1 MDASFSTDASQV
13 PCSTQSVD
21 AHGNRVYPIQGV
33 HVHFP
38 GKPYSSQFAM
48 MSKILC
54 GLDRKQNCLLESP
67 TGSGKSLALL
77 CACLAWQRREEEYI
91 KQKEKEEELVLKAC
105 STSSA
110 DAISVPAV
118 ASVLPPPGSP
128 VMIIPSQPSLQPYNP
143 EKNKSAETPKRSR
156 RETKNQTFSDEEDF
170 QPPKRFRILKS
181 PLLKEMT
188 SQRETKQF
196 FVQNPSSIS
205 PQVYTVGM
213 SSCHI
218 ISPTSRL
225 ILPDANTSTSNS
237 ERSPLTVNSSHS
249 PMSNNTASSSI
260 ANGLPVTSS
269 PSVHPTASGL
279 VTTADT
285 EVLPKVKRSLPK
297 IFFGTRTHKQI
308 TQIVRELKKTAYGNC
323 KMTILSSRNRTCIH
337 PHVSRSAN
345 KNEECKA
352 LLDNTGGVSCSFYHN
367 HSNLN
372 HGTLQCYGYNTGWD
386 LEDLVKIGRKIKACP
401 YFGTRNLM
409 KDANIIFCPYNYL
422 IDPLIRA
429 ILDIS
434 LNNHI
439 IVLDEAH
446 NIEDSAREAASF
458 TVSQEQLQEAMKDLE
473 EMAQVGFQPESSL
486 VLARLLSSL
495 AQWIARLSSKLT
507 DYQDFNKSCKVFS
520 GPEIVAELTELGA
533 GPAVFHQVKRSIMT
547 VITEEKDP
555 ENPYHLTLNSATT
568 MLLRSLSITLTFLY
582 KENLKYMP
590 DYKAVIQKEAYR
602 KTPSE
607 FEVWLNTQ
615 RSTQKSK
622 DYSYSFNL
630 WCLNPA
636 VVFSDIQGKIHSLIV
651 TSGTLSPMKS
661 FQSELDVPF
670 PVQLEANHIINKSQI
685 WVGTISHGPSGA
697 LLNGCFRHAET
708 FAFQDEIG
716 QLVLQ
721 ICKVVPHGI
730 LCFLPSYGMLQK
742 LTNRWET
749 TGLWEQLMQYKVI
762 VSEPR
767 ASERINFDSVMSE
780 FYEAVEDGGEKVFE
794 ENQVNGALFLAVC
807 RGKVSEGLDFA
818 DNNARAV
825 ITVGI
830 PFPNLKDLQVSLK
843 RQYNNQYCT
852 SRHLMSGNDWY
863 ETQAFRALNQAL
875 GRCIR
880 HRNDWGALIVVD
892 ERFQK
897 NHKYILALSKWVR
910 NEVKHYKTFRDV
922 MESLSKFTIAKSNKS
937 PLAHDRTNL
946 QLQPLSEELTSSSV
960 ERPNTYNFAE
970 NLVCSERSS
979 SPILF

>member
-1 MDASFSTDASQV
+1 MDASCSIDASQI
-13 PCSTQSVD
+13 PSSTQSID

-48 MSKILC
+48 MSKILQ

-77 CACLAWQRREEEYI
+77 CACLAWQRREEERI
-91 KQKEKEEELVLKAC
+91 KQKEKEEELALKICC
-105 STSSA
+105 SSPESSCIFTTSDVNIPVVS
-110 DAISVPAV
+110 SVSPT
-118 ASVLPPPGSP
+118 PGSS
-128 VMIIPSQPSLQPYNP
+128 VMIIPSQSSVQPYNP
-143 EKNKSAETPKRSR
+143 EKTKSSETPKRSR
-156 RETKNQTFSDEEDF
+156 CETKNQTSSDEDDF
-170 QPPKRFRILKS
+170 QLPKRFRIPISAKS
-181 PLLKEMT
+181 PLLNVMT
-188 SQRETKQF
+188 SRGETKQF
-196 FVQNPSSIS
+196 LVQNPSSIS
-205 PQVYTVGM
+205 PQLSSVGV

-218 ISPTSRL
+218 ISPTSSL
-225 ILPDANTSTSNS
+225 ILPAASSSASNS
-237 ERSPLTVNSSHS
+237 QRSPLTVSSSHS
-249 PMSNNTASSSI
+249 PASNNTASSVI
-260 ANGLPVTSS
+260 ANGQPVTSS
-269 PSVHPTASGL
+269 PSVHPTVSGQ
-279 VTTADT
+279 VTTANT

-323 KMTILSSRNRTCIH
+323 KMTILSSRERTCIH
-337 PHVSRSAN
+337 PRVSHSTN
-345 KNEECKA
+345 KNEGCKE
-352 LLDNTGGVSCSFYHN
+352 LLDNPGGISCSFYHN
-367 HSNLN
+367 HPNVN
-372 HGTLQCYGYNTGWD
+372 HGTLQCYGHNTGWD
-386 LEDLVKIGRKIKACP
+386 LEDLVKLGRKIKACP

-429 ILDIS
+429 
-434 LNNHI
+434 
-439 IVLDEAH
+439 
-446 NIEDSAREAASF
+446 
-458 TVSQEQLQEAMKDLE
+458 T
-473 EMAQVGFQPESSL
+473 
-486 VLARLLSSL
+486 LSSL
-495 AQWIARLSSKLT
+495 AEWIARLSSKLT

-533 GPAVFHQVKRSIMT
+533 GPAVFHEVKRHIMT

-555 ENPYHLTLNSATT
+555 ESPYHLTLHSATT

-590 DYKAVIQKEAYR
+590 DYKAVIEKEAYR
-602 KTPSE
+602 KIPSE
-607 FEVWLNTQ
+607 FGVWLNTQ

-622 DYSYSFNL
+622 DYSYSLNL

-636 VVFSDIQGKIHSLIV
+636 VVFSDIQGNIHSLIV

-685 WVGTISHGPSGA
+685 WVGTVGHGPSGA
-697 LLNGCFRHAET
+697 LLNGCYRHAET

-716 QLVLQ
+716 QLVLR

-749 TGLWEQLMQYKVI
+749 TGLWEQLMQHKVI

-780 FYEAVEDGGEKVFE
+780 FYEAVEDS
-794 ENQVNGALFLAVC
+794 ENKESSSKPKSCF
-807 RGKVSEGLDFA
+807 
-818 DNNARAV
+818 
-825 ITVGI
+825 
-830 PFPNLKDLQVSLK
+830 QVSLK

-880 HRNDWGALIVVD
+880 HRTDWGALIVVD

-910 NEVKHYKTFRDV
+910 NEVKHYKTFQDV
-922 MESLSKFTIAKSNKS
+922 MESLSEFTIARSNKS
-937 PLAHDRTNL
+937 SLALDRTSL
-946 QLQPLSEELTSSSV
+946 QHQPLSKDHISPSL

-970 NLVCSERSS
+970 NLVITPLLSMIMSVMLYVVQECGQQCSSLMDQVVF
-979 SPILF
+979 PAYG